1 MHKERYGN
9 SFIVS
14 RVRIK
19 WIATTKKEKERVW
32 RIMDK
37 VFLQITLEESS
48 LTYYVT
54 TYTIDSLVL
63 FRTKFSSK
71 LGGRNLFKAI
81 TWWIIK
87 SFICII

>member
-32 RIMDK
+32 RIKDK
-37 VFLQITLEESS
+37 VFLQITLEEPS
-48 LTYYVT
+48 LIYYVIT
-54 TYTIDSLVL
+54 HKINPLVL

-71 LGGRNLFKAI
+71 LGIFSKLLLDE
-81 TWWIIK
+81 
-87 SFICII
+87 S

>member
-1 MHKERYGN
+1 
-9 SFIVS
+9 
-14 RVRIK
+14 
-19 WIATTKKEKERVW
+19 
-32 RIMDK
+32 MDK

-81 TWWIIK
+81 T
-87 SFICII
+87 